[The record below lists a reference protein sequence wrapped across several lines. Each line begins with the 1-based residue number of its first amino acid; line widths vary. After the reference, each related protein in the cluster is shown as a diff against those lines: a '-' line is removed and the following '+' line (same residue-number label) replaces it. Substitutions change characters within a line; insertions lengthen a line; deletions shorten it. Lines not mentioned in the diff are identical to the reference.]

1 MSLLTNLNGVIAAS
15 ATVSV
20 LDRGFLYGDNIYEV
34 VRTFQGRHFG
44 LQEHL
49 DRLRQSAAYL
59 YIEVPWSDQHIQAE
73 VERTLQQATWQES
86 YIRIVVSRGTE
97 TKISLQP
104 SPGLQPSLLIVASE
118 ISPEPILSD
127 KGIHLVIGE
136 RRRNDRQALSPAAK
150 TGNYLNNILALLE
163 AQQQGAE
170 DALMLNQQGEITEAT
185 TSNLWVVRE
194 GVVQTPPAEVG
205 ILKGIT
211 RHFLWRILQTHDI
224 PCEEVILKPEDLW
237 SVEEAFLSS
246 SVRLMMPVNQ
256 IDKYQLPQCPGQL
269 TRFLWEE
276 FLTLMA
282 KEGHSFEK
290 NTASL
295 SL

>member
-20 LDRGFLYGDNIYEV
+20 LDRGFLYGDSIYEV

-49 DRLRQSAAYL
+49 DRLRQSAEYL
-59 YIEVPWSDQHIQAE
+59 YMEVPWSDPHIQAE
-73 VERTLQQATWQES
+73 VERTLQQAPWQES

-118 ISPEPILSD
+118 ISPEPILSE
-127 KGIHLVIGE
+127 KGIHLVISE
-136 RRRNDRQALSPAAK
+136 RLRNDRQALSPAAK

-185 TSNLWVVRE
+185 TSNLWIVRG
-194 GVVQTPPAEVG
+194 GVVQTPPADVG

-211 RHFLWRILQTHDI
+211 RHFLWRILQTHGI

-237 SVEEAFLSS
+237 SAEEAFLSS
-246 SVRLMMPVNQ
+246 SVRLMMPVNR
-256 IDKYQLPQCPGQL
+256 INGYRLPQCPGKL
-269 TRFLWEE
+269 TRFLWDE
-276 FLTLMA
+276 FLRLMA
-282 KEGHSFEK
+282 QESYAIAKSAESVK
-290 NTASL
+290 V
-295 SL
+295 

>member
-1 MSLLTNLNGVIAAS
+1 MSLLTNLNGVIAAR

-20 LDRGFLYGDNIYEV
+20 LDRGFLYGDNVFEV

-59 YIEVPWSDQHIQAE
+59 YMNVPWSDQHIQAE
-73 VERTLQQATWQES
+73 VERTLQQASWTES

-97 TKISLQP
+97 TKITLQP
-104 SPGLQPSLLIVASE
+104 SANLHPNLLIVVSE
-118 ISPEPILSD
+118 ISPEPMLSES
-127 KGIHLVIGE
+127 GLHLIIGE
-136 RRRNDRQALSPAAK
+136 RRRTNQQALTPAAK

-170 DALMLNQQGEITEAT
+170 DALMLNDQGEVTEAT
-185 TSNLWVVRE
+185 TSNLWIVRA

-211 RHFLWRILQTHDI
+211 RHFLWQILQTHQI
-224 PCEEVILKPEDLW
+224 PCAEVILKPDDLW
-237 SVEEAFLSS
+237 SAEEAFLSS

-256 IDKYQLPQCPGQL
+256 INTYPLPQCPGKI
-269 TRFLWEE
+269 TRFLWQE
-276 FLTLMA
+276 LLALMA
-282 KEGHSFEK
+282 SENCAEG
-290 NTASL
+290 NTAIKI
-295 SL
+295 

>member
-15 ATVSV
+15 AMVSV

-59 YIEVPWSDQHIQAE
+59 YIDVPWSDQHIQAE

-118 ISPEPILSD
+118 ISPEPILSE

-211 RHFLWRILQTHDI
+211 RHFLWQILQTHGI

-237 SVEEAFLSS
+237 TVEEAFLSS
-246 SVRLMMPVNQ
+246 SVRLMMPVNK
-256 IDKYQLPQCPGQL
+256 INEYQLPQCPGQL

-276 FLTLMA
+276 FLHLMA